1 MPASPERTRD
11 LALQRNFGIT
21 LAEYRQILAAQG
33 GMCPI
38 CKKLLSGW
46 SNPVD
51 HDHKSGIVRGILCTW
66 CNRKNV
72 GHFNDWRLV
81 WEIYKYLKHYPA
93 LKVIGPRQVPKKKP
107 RKRKSSGSTPGQV
120 SPRRARPV
128 P

>member
-1 MPASPERTRD
+1 MPASPERVRD

-38 CKKLLSGW
+38 CKKPLSGW

-51 HDHKSGIVRGILCTW
+51 HDHKTGVIRGILCTY

-72 GHFNDWRLV
+72 GHFSDWKLV
-81 WEIYKYLKHYPA
+81 FEIYKYLLHHPA
-93 LKVIGPRQVPKKKP
+93 AKVVGPRRVPKKKP
-107 RKRKSSGSTPGQV
+107 RKR
-120 SPRRARPV
+120 RPKPPV
-128 P
+128 L

>member
-1 MPASPERTRD
+1 MPAAPEHTRD

-33 GMCPI
+33 GVCPI
-38 CKKLLSGW
+38 CKKVLSGW

-51 HDHKSGIVRGILCTW
+51 HDHKSGVVRGILCTW

-72 GHFNDWRLV
+72 GHFNDWMLV
-81 WEIYKYLKHYPA
+81 YYIYKYLQYPPA
-93 LKVIGPRQVPKKKP
+93 GEVIGPRQVPKKKP
-107 RKRKSSGSTPGQV
+107 KKRKPRVSTPGQV
-120 SPRRARPV
+120 SPRRPRPL